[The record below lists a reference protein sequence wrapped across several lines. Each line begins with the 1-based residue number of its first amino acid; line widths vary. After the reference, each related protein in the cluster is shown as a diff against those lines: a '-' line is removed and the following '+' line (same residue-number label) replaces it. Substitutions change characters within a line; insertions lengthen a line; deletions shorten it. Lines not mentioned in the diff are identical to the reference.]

1 MVDTRQVSRDAS
13 EGEKGTKGTKGTPE
27 TSPMADTPEETADL
41 VKALSDELDA
51 KLSEDPSAPDVEP
64 VPAKAAETAKPATP
78 AKPVPVVEAAAGA
91 SKPAA
96 PVGDVAELLAQINI
110 FAGLQP
116 AYLRRIAA
124 VGLREKYDADAI
136 IFSEGAAGEKMYLI
150 LNGAVRISRQVPGM
164 GEEAL
169 AVLRAGSY
177 FGEMSLVDDSP
188 RSADAKAHEATE
200 LLVLKK
206 EDLED
211 LLFVD
216 RDLAYDLLW
225 NFVRTLTSRLRDT
238 NDKMTFLA
246 VTNRF

>member
-1 MVDTRQVSRDAS
+1 MSN
-13 EGEKGTKGTKGTPE
+13 EGTPSE
-27 TSPMADTPEETADL
+27 T
-41 VKALSDELDA
+41 DA
-51 KLSEDPSAPDVEP
+51 AGAGIVSESA
-64 VPAKAAETAKPATP
+64 AA
-78 AKPVPVVEAAAGA
+78 VEAAALDAAVESLAEQSAAIGRT
-91 SKPAA
+91 AA
-96 PVGDVAELLAQINI
+96 PATVEPPPPPPPSSTAGPSMAASLHTAEETTDIVELLAKIHI

-124 VGLREKYDADAI
+124 VGTREQHQSGATV
-136 IFSEGAAGEKMYLI
+136 FSEGSEGDKMYLI
-150 LNGAVRISRQVPGM
+150 LSGAVRISRQVAGM

-169 AVLRAGSY
+169 AVLRAGNY
-177 FGEMSLVDDSP
+177 FGEMSLVDESP

-206 EDLED
+206 DDLED